1 MRLEFSSDDSA
12 IALAEDEYPQNI
24 VSETDSDEVLEML
37 RSGIKAA
44 QSGSRAEARNLL
56 LRVTEAD
63 SKNENAWLWL
73 ASISEYPEELLVFL
87 NNVLDINPENERAQE
102 WAKATKSLLAKNFV
116 QRGIEADKENRR
128 DFARQCFMQAVV
140 HDSRNEMAWLWLAS
154 VADTEGEKN
163 AHLHRVLE
171 INPANETALSSLKPA
186 AKPAAQEQTP
196 LSKANA
202 AALAGDGASA
212 RLFLEEVF
220 KTSPETES
228 AWVLKSHLT
237 DSFREK
243 AECFEKILEFNPA
256 SELARVN
263 LDFLRAM
270 VETVEPAE
278 EFNPPSEGFEF
289 EDEETSPDSPT
300 EQLFLSPENE
310 AELQSA
316 FAENQAGSEV
326 LEMPVTSSV
335 QPEAETFD
343 FSGME
348 ELKTEEN
355 AEESVDVESF
365 HIDAF
370 ENPAEDFVFAKP
382 ANLFE
387 EKFEENLQEEVS
399 EEYQF
404 GEKLFEDGYTN
415 GTAENSDDCF
425 EIDVSEVFTSGEM
438 AENDYSASF
447 AASEQT
453 FTEAEENT
461 SPTDE
466 AEDFAE
472 TDEDN
477 SFRQPEEDFHYPAS
491 AAPAACPFCDQEN
504 ESRAFI
510 CQVCYTMLTLS
521 DLEMLLAHE
530 EANRGIVQA
539 AVEELEVEDNKRGLE
554 CAELISLGIGHINLK
569 NLRKGLS
576 ALQKAAK
583 LDPNNV
589 VLESQVNSLAIR
601 LSEIEEKEST
611 HHAMPVDK
619 TIMVVD
625 DSTTVRKLI
634 SGKLEKCG
642 HIVITAVDGMDAME
656 KLNDVT
662 PDLILL
668 DIAMPRMDGY
678 QVCKLIRN
686 NESTKEIPIVM
697 ISGKDGFFDK
707 VRGRMA
713 GTTSYI
719 TKPFGPETLMK
730 MLETYLV

>member
-12 IALAEDEYPQNI
+12 IALAENEYSQNV
-24 VSETDSDEVLEML
+24 VSETDSDEILEML
-37 RSGIKAA
+37 RTGIKAA
-44 QSGSRAEARNLL
+44 QSGNRAEARNLL

-87 NNVLDINPENERAQE
+87 NNVLDINSENERALE

-116 QRGIEADKENRR
+116 QRGIDAEKEKRK
-128 DFARQCFMQAVV
+128 DFARQCFLQAVV

-154 VADTEGEKN
+154 IAETEEEKN

-171 INPANETALSSLKPA
+171 INPKNETALSSLKTSVEPPA
-186 AKPAAQEQTP
+186 NGQS
-196 LSKANA
+196 LFSKANA
-202 AALAGDGASA
+202 AALAGDGDSA
-212 RLFLEEVF
+212 RSFLEDVL
-220 KTSPETES
+220 KTFPETES

-237 DSFREK
+237 DSFKEK

-256 SELARVN
+256 SETARVN

-278 EFNPPSEGFEF
+278 EVNLPVTAFEI
-289 EDEETSPDSPT
+289 EDEEFSPDSPT
-300 EQLFLSPENE
+300 EELFLSPENE
-310 AELQSA
+310 AELEAA
-316 FAENQAGSEV
+316 FGENQADAEVFEITKESSQQPVSETY
-326 LEMPVTSSV
+326 EFAGFEEA
-335 QPEAETFD
+335 QENPEEFSLAE
-343 FSGME
+343 
-348 ELKTEEN
+348 K
-355 AEESVDVESF
+355 F
-365 HIDAF
+365 HPEAF
-370 ENPAEDFVFAKP
+370 ENSAEEFVFEKP
-382 ANLFE
+382 DFPVQEN
-387 EKFEENLQEEVS
+387 FEENLQKEVS
-399 EEYQF
+399 EENQF
-404 GEKLFEDGYTN
+404 GENLFEDGYTN
-415 GTAENSDDCF
+415 GIDENADDCF
-425 EIDVSEVFTSGEM
+425 EIDVSEVFASGEM

-447 AASEQT
+447 ADPEQN
-453 FTEAEENT
+453 FAEAEEDYPST
-461 SPTDE
+461 GE
-466 AEDFAE
+466 AEEYME
-472 TDEDN
+472 TDEKV
-477 SFRQPEEDFHYPAS
+477 SYQQPEEDFHHTVY
-491 AAPAACPFCDQEN
+491 APAACPFCEQEN
-504 ESRAFI
+504 EARAFI
-510 CQVCYTMLTLS
+510 CQVCNSMLTLS
-521 DLEMLLAHE
+521 DLEMLLAHD
-530 EANRGIVQA
+530 EANKGIVQA
-539 AVEELEVEDNKRGLE
+539 AVEELELEENRRGLDSDG
-554 CAELISLGIGHINLK
+554 LVNLGIGHINLK

-576 ALQKAAK
+576 VLQKAAK
-583 LDPNNV
+583 LSPNNV
-589 VLESQVNSLAIR
+589 VLDSHVNSLAIR
-601 LSEIEEKEST
+601 LSEIEEKESN
-611 HHAMPVDK
+611 HHSMPRDR

-625 DSTTVRKLI
+625 DSATVRKLI

-656 KLNDVT
+656 KLGDVT

-686 NESTKEIPIVM
+686 NESTREIPIVM